1 MIYRRDYCHKSLN
14 RLRFPPEKEE
24 WMKNFLG
31 IALAIFVFGLSAC
44 NLPAD
49 QPTGTPPST
58 IQPTL
63 DTPTSSTSTLTP
75 MPVNSVLTLEPPT
88 LTPTSTPST
97 ILASPKDQPV
107 NCRFG
112 PGTSYAVAGALNLG
126 RQAEIIGRNS
136 DSSWWYVRNPSNPST
151 SCWLAASATNTVGN
165 VESLSVVNPPEIVV
179 TSIDARVDPPAM
191 NVACDA
197 FPQAVILSAQ
207 ITTSGPTIV
216 TWRWESSIGTVSEE
230 KNLLFEEGGTKTV
243 QEFYQVNSANDYSIQ
258 IRTFLPNVLIGQAN
272 FKVTCEP

>member
-1 MIYRRDYCHKSLN
+1 
-14 RLRFPPEKEE
+14 
-24 WMKNFLG
+24 MKNLLG
-31 IALAIFVFGLSAC
+31 IAVVIFVFGLSAC
-44 NLPAD
+44 NLSTN
-49 QPTGTPPST
+49 QPTETPPPT
-58 IQPTL
+58 IQPTR
-63 DTPTSSTSTLTP
+63 DIPTPSIFTP
-75 MPVNSVLTLEPPT
+75 SPIPIDAQLTLEPAT
-88 LTPTSTPST
+88 ITPTSTPST

-112 PGTSYAVAGALNLG
+112 PGTSYAVTGALNLG

-179 TSIDARVDPPAM
+179 TGIDVRVDPPAM
-191 NVACDA
+191 NVACEA

-216 TWRWESSIGTVSEE
+216 TWRWESSTGTVSEE

-258 IRTFLPNVLIGQAN
+258 IRTLLPNVLIGQAN

>member
-1 MIYRRDYCHKSLN
+1 
-14 RLRFPPEKEE
+14 
-24 WMKNFLG
+24 MKNFLC
-31 IALAIFVFGLSAC
+31 LCTVVVIFVFALSAC
-44 NLPAD
+44 NLPTD
-49 QPTGTPPST
+49 QPTETPQPA

-63 DTPTSSTSTLTP
+63 DTPTSSISTPTPIPIETLLTFD
-75 MPVNSVLTLEPPT
+75 PPT
-88 LTPTSTPST
+88 ITPTSTPST

-126 RQAEIIGRNS
+126 RQAEMIGRNS

-151 SCWLAASATNTVGN
+151 SCWLAASATNTTGN
-165 VESLSVVNPPEIVV
+165 VESLSVVNPPEIMV
-179 TSIDARVDPPAM
+179 TSIDVSVDPPAM

-197 FPQAVILSAQ
+197 FPQAVTVSAQ
-207 ITTSGPTIV
+207 ITTNGPSIV
-216 TWRWESSIGTVSEE
+216 TWRWESSTGTVSDE

-243 QEFYQVNSANDYSIQ
+243 QEYYQVNSANDYSIQ
-258 IRTFLPNVLIGQAN
+258 IRTLLPNVLIGQAN

>member
-1 MIYRRDYCHKSLN
+1 MKS
-14 RLRFPPEKEE
+14 
-24 WMKNFLG
+24 FLCT
-31 IALAIFVFGLSAC
+31 ASVIFVFALSSC
-44 NLPAD
+44 NRPTD
-49 QPTGTPPST
+49 QPAETPQPT

-63 DTPTSSTSTLTP
+63 ATPTASSSTLTP
-75 MPVNSVLTLEPPT
+75 IPVNTLPTLEPAT
-88 LTPTSTPST
+88 VTPTSTPST

-112 PGTSYAVAGALNLG
+112 PGTSYAVAGALNPG

-151 SCWLAASATNTVGN
+151 SCWLAASATNTAGN
-165 VESLSVVNPPEIVV
+165 VESLSVVNPPEIMV
-179 TSIDARVDPPAM
+179 TGIDVSVDPPAM

-216 TWRWESSIGTVSEE
+216 TWRWESSTGAVSEE
-230 KNLLFEEGGTKTV
+230 KNLLFEEGGTKAV
-243 QEFYQVNSANDYSIQ
+243 QEYYQVNSANDYSIQ
-258 IRTFLPNVLIGQAN
+258 IRTLLPNVLIGQAN

>member
-1 MIYRRDYCHKSLN
+1 
-14 RLRFPPEKEE
+14 
-24 WMKNFLG
+24 MKNFLWIVVVFV
-31 IALAIFVFGLSAC
+31 IALSSC
-44 NLPAD
+44 NLPAE
-49 QPTGTPPST
+49 QPTETPQST
-58 IQPTL
+58 AQPTL
-63 DTPTSSTSTLTP
+63 DTPTSSIPTLTP
-75 MPVNSVLTLEPPT
+75 IPINSVLTLGPAT
-88 LTPTSTPST
+88 ITSTSTPST

-112 PGTSYAVAGALNLG
+112 PGTAYAVAGALNPG

-151 SCWLAASATNTVGN
+151 SCWLAASATDTAGN
-165 VESLSVVNPPEIVV
+165 VESLSVVNPPEIMV
-179 TSIDARVDPPAM
+179 TSIDVRVDPSAM

-197 FPQAVILSAQ
+197 FPQAVVLSAE

-216 TWRWESSIGTVSEE
+216 TWRWESSTGIASAE

-258 IRTFLPNVLIGQAN
+258 IRTLLPNVLIGQAN

>member
-1 MIYRRDYCHKSLN
+1 
-14 RLRFPPEKEE
+14 
-24 WMKNFLG
+24 MKDLLCTAVVISV
-31 IALAIFVFGLSAC
+31 IALSSC
-44 NLPAD
+44 NLPTN
-49 QPTGTPPST
+49 QPIETPQST

-75 MPVNSVLTLEPPT
+75 VPVNTVLTFEPPT
-88 LTPTSTPST
+88 ITLASTPST

-112 PGTSYAVAGALNLG
+112 PGTSYSVAGALNPG
-126 RQAEIIGRNS
+126 RQAEVIGRNS

-151 SCWLAASATNTVGN
+151 SCWLAASATDATGN
-165 VESLSVVNPPEIVV
+165 VESLAVVNPPEIMV
-179 TSIDARVDPPAM
+179 TGIDARVDPPAM

-197 FPQAVILSAQ
+197 FPQVVILSAQ

-216 TWRWESSIGTVSEE
+216 TWRWESSTGVASSE

-258 IRTFLPNVLIGQAN
+258 IRTLLPNVLIGQAN